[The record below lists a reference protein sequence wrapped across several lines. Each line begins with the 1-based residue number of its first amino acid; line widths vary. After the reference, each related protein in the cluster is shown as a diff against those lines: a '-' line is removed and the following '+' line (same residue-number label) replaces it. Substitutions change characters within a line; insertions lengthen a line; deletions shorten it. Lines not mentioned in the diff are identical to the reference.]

1 MAVGQRICFTCNCH
15 RQTICAFTKTNKHLN
30 VKKTK
35 LYKNNIKTTSFTPK
49 KNLQVCLGGCIYL
62 VSTTKKNVFSPPFFP
77 AAARIPHLQLS
88 GRRHRSLNGFH
99 GSGRPRIS
107 WDDGGEGPKG
117 GKTLEDSTD
126 LEVYKRF
133 VNA

>member
-30 VKKTK
+30 FKKKNFTKIFSPKISSGLLGEVYTWFQPPKKTP
-35 LYKNNIKTTSFTPK
+35 IFPHGFPS
-49 KNLQVCLGGCIYL
+49 CLD
-62 VSTTKKNVFSPPFFP
+62 
-77 AAARIPHLQLS
+77 PHLQLS

-107 WDDGGEGPKG
+107 WDDGGWGRAPG
-117 GKTLEDSTD
+117 GFPLEDSTIPFKD
-126 LEVYKRF
+126 LGIYKGF